1 MDEQE
6 KLRLKKIYQEMPDK
20 ELLKLLSVDKREYK
34 KGIYELVL
42 EEVKKRGLEAEV
54 TEIEKS
60 KTEEPK
66 QISLELLLLNALYEV
81 EAVLNILE
89 KKGIL
94 TKQEVLEEI
103 KRIEEYVKNCTPE
116 EARQIMRDAG
126 IVNPDGT
133 LTDRYK

>member
-94 TKQEVLEEI
+94 TKQEVLEEM
-103 KRIEEYVKNCTPE
+103 KKVKKEVEEEKDKAE
-116 EARQIMRDAG
+116 E
-126 IVNPDGT
+126 N
-133 LTDRYK
+133 YN